1 LVNQAN
7 VVRGWGDCYGYALGA
22 TGCADV
28 MLYARMNPWDCAPLV
43 PILEES
49 GGRFTD
55 WQGERTIYGQDGFG
69 TNGALHE
76 TVLEV
81 LKEA

>member
-1 LVNQAN
+1 
-7 VVRGWGDCYGYALGA
+7 
-22 TGCADV
+22 
-28 MLYARMNPWDCAPLV
+28 MLDARMNPWDCAPLV

-55 WQGERTIYGQDGFG
+55 WQGQRTIYGQDGLG
-69 TNGALHE
+69 TNGTLHE

-81 LKEA
+81 LKDAPPFAE